1 MKININPVLRKE
13 AKTTVR
19 TWRIG
24 VLIAIYVGVLSSVA
38 VITFGTFLKSM
49 GYGGARY
56 EELPTIYMAIES
68 LQLVLILFIVPS
80 LSASAISGERE
91 RQTLDILLSTKM
103 SPLSIVTGKLMASLS
118 KVVLLII
125 STIPVFSLVF
135 LFGGV
140 NAMHIF
146 QITIFYLVT
155 ALYVG
160 SIAIFIS
167 TFFKS
172 SRVSNVVVYGVG
184 LFLTL
189 GTLFITLMYFQYVNF
204 KYMSTGQ
211 SALQNFSV
219 PFYLYINPLFGYAS
233 LVYNQLGGGVS
244 LPGIRTVGQYA
255 NTWIINC
262 IVEVIISVILIF
274 LSAWKLNPIKRS
286 NKKRMSKV

>member
-38 VITFGTFLKSM
+38 VISFGTFLKSM

-135 LFGGV
+135 LFGGI

-172 SRVSNVVVYGVG
+172 SRVSNVVVYAVG

-189 GTLFITLMYFQYVNF
+189 GTLFITLIYFQYVNF

-233 LVYNQLGGGVS
+233 LVYNQLGSGVS

-262 IVEVIISVILIF
+262 IVEIIISVILIF

>member
-38 VITFGTFLKSM
+38 VITFGTFLKNM
-49 GYGGARY
+49 AYGGARY
-56 EELPTIYMAIES
+56 EELPTLYMAIES

-103 SPLSIVTGKLMASLS
+103 SPLSIVTGKLVASLS

-140 NAMHIF
+140 SVMHIF

-160 SIAIFIS
+160 GISIFIS

-172 SRVSNVVVYGVG
+172 SRVSNVVVYAVG

-189 GTLFITLMYFQYVNF
+189 GTLFITFIYFQYINL
-204 KYMSTGQ
+204 KYVSIGQ
-211 SALQNFSV
+211 STLQNFSA
-219 PFYLYINPLFGYAS
+219 PFYLYLNPLWGYIS
-233 LVYNQLGGGVS
+233 LVSNQIGSGGGI
-244 LPGIRTVGQYA
+244 PGIRTVSQYA

-262 IVEVIISVILIF
+262 IVEVIMSVILIF
-274 LSAWKLNPIKRS
+274 LSAWKLNPIKRY
-286 NKKRMSKV
+286 NKKRMSKI

>member
-38 VITFGTFLKSM
+38 VISFGTFLKSM

-135 LFGGV
+135 LFGGI

-172 SRVSNVVVYGVG
+172 SRVSNVVVYAVG

-189 GTLFITLMYFQYVNF
+189 GTLFITLIYFQYVNF

-233 LVYNQLGGGVS
+233 LVYNQLGSGVS
-244 LPGIRTVGQYA
+244 LPGIRTVGQNA

-262 IVEVIISVILIF
+262 IVEITISIILIF